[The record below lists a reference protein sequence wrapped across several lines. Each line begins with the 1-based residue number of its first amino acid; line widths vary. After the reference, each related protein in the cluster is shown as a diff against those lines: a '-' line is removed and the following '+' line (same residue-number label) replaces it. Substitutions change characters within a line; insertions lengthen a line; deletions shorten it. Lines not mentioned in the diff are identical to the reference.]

1 MNHYKEAKSFKIIF
15 TEVVQILCWSIQTL
29 QPGSQGEKLSC
40 ESTGGGWKSA

>member
-1 MNHYKEAKSFKIIF
+1 MNHYKEAESFKIIF

-29 QPGSQGEKLSC
+29 QPGSQEKLSC